1 MVEFR
6 VELIYMIVDLNL
18 IGKRVL
24 VIGGGIE
31 SSRKVEALLSQQ
43 CEIFV
48 VAEKVEKSIKNYST
62 EGKISLDLKRID
74 DIDFLKNY
82 QQLDLILATLDDPLL
97 NRKILIAG
105 KEKYGCYVYAAD
117 DPKVSDF
124 GHPSVINIKDIV
136 QIGISTGGRSP
147 LIGRSL
153 RKTLEPLIK
162 ISISDLILMQINLQY
177 QLRIEAK
184 KIISSVANRKKFLT
198 ELLVDVRVNQFLED
212 KKFSIAR
219 ELAIKRLN
227 SFIKNNPNA
236 C

>member
-1 MVEFR
+1 
-6 VELIYMIVDLNL
+6 MIVDLNL

-24 VIGGGIE
+24 VIGGGNE

-48 VAEKVEKSIKNYST
+48 VAEKVEKSIKNYSK
-62 EGKISLDLKRID
+62 EGKILLDLKRID
-74 DIDFLKNY
+74 DMGFLNNY
-82 QQLDLILATLDDPLL
+82 KQLDLILATSDDPVL

-117 DPKVSDF
+117 DPQVSDF
-124 GHPSVINIKDIV
+124 SHPSVINIKDTV

-147 LIGRSL
+147 LMGKSL

-162 ISISDLILMQINLQY
+162 ISISDLILMQINLQD
-177 QLRIEAK
+177 QLRTEAK

-212 KKFSIAR
+212 KKFSMAR
-219 ELAIKRLN
+219 KLAVERLA
-227 SFIKNNPNA
+227 SFLKNNPNA
-236 C
+236 F

>member
-1 MVEFR
+1 
-6 VELIYMIVDLNL
+6 MIVDLNL

-24 VIGGGIE
+24 VIGGGNE

-48 VAEKVEKSIKNYST
+48 VAEKVEKSIKNYSK

-74 DIDFLKNY
+74 DIDFLKDY
-82 QQLDLILATLDDPLL
+82 QQLDLILATSDDPVL
-97 NRKILIAG
+97 NREILIAG

-117 DPKVSDF
+117 DPQVSDF
-124 GHPSVINIKDIV
+124 SHPSVINIKDTV

-147 LIGRSL
+147 LMGKSL

-162 ISISDLILMQINLQY
+162 ISINDLVLMQINLQD

-198 ELLVDVRVNQFLED
+198 ELLVDVTVNQFLED
-212 KKFSIAR
+212 KKFSMAR
-219 ELAIKRLN
+219 ELAVERLN
-227 SFIKNNPNA
+227 SFIKKNPNA

>member
-1 MVEFR
+1 
-6 VELIYMIVDLNL
+6 MIVDLNL

-24 VIGGGIE
+24 VIGGGNE

-48 VAEKVEKSIKNYST
+48 VAERVEKSIKNYSK

-74 DIDFLKNY
+74 DINFLKNY
-82 QQLDLILATLDDPLL
+82 QQLDLILATSDDPAL

-117 DPKVSDF
+117 DPQVSDF
-124 GHPSVINIKDIV
+124 SHPSVINIKDTV

-147 LIGRSL
+147 LMGKSL

-162 ISISDLILMQINLQY
+162 ISISDLILMQINLQD

-198 ELLVDVRVNQFLED
+198 ELLVDEKVNQYLED

-219 ELAIKRLN
+219 ELAIERLN
-227 SFIKNNPNA
+227 SFIKKNPNA

>member
-1 MVEFR
+1 
-6 VELIYMIVDLNL
+6 MIVDLNL

-24 VIGGGIE
+24 VIGGGNE

-48 VAEKVEKSIKNYST
+48 VAEKVEKSIKNYSK

-74 DIDFLKNY
+74 DIDFLKDY
-82 QQLDLILATLDDPLL
+82 QQLDLILATSDDPVL
-97 NRKILIAG
+97 NREILIAG

-117 DPKVSDF
+117 DPQVSDF
-124 GHPSVINIKDIV
+124 SHPSVINIKDTV

-147 LIGRSL
+147 LIGKSL
-153 RKTLEPLIK
+153 RKTLEPLMK
-162 ISISDLILMQINLQY
+162 TTISDLILMQIHLQD

-198 ELLVDVRVNQFLED
+198 ELLVDVTVNQFLED
-212 KKFSIAR
+212 KKFSMAR
-219 ELAIKRLN
+219 ELAVERLN
-227 SFIKNNPNA
+227 YFIKKNPNA
-236 C
+236 F